1 MQTQDKNEIELLNC
15 WREITEHEKEIVL
28 NFIKKLAESESQ
40 EIYKKFTVIK

>member
-28 NFIKKLAESESQ
+28 NFIGFSCIIKKARTFKE
-40 EIYKKFTVIK
+40 TC